1 MIHLILLSA
10 TMAQH
15 RSISLIL
22 STFEDVLLP
31 YKHSSM
37 FRIKAKFSLDFI
49 HALIIILG
57 SFILLARRS
66 AVCKKKR
73 LQSMLIP
80 PKHENTSGVNDP
92 CSTWTIHWL
101 YSRFF
106 LFSFFLWT
114 AGRLWCKRHLA
125 NGLRTLTSQKTFCPL
140 IHNPLADTPALAWLF
155 VFENFGSSSPVN
167 GVNNGSITTF
177 LQTSPSISAVSQFVM
192 SSNY

>member
-22 STFEDVLLP
+22 STFEDVLVP

-37 FRIKAKFSLDFI
+37 LRIKAKFSLAFI
-49 HALIIILG
+49 HALIIILR
-57 SFILLARRS
+57 SFLLLARRS

-73 LQSMLIP
+73 LHSLLIP

-92 CSTWTIHWL
+92 CSTWRIHWL

-106 LFSFFLWT
+106 SFTFFLWT
-114 AGRLWCKRHLA
+114 AGRLWCNRHVA
-125 NGLRTLTSQKTFCPL
+125 NGLKTLTSQKVVWPL
-140 IHNPLADTPALAWLF
+140 SLCQE
-155 VFENFGSSSPVN
+155 VCNFFFF
-167 GVNNGSITTF
+167 TW
-177 LQTSPSISAVSQFVM
+177 
-192 SSNY
+192 